1 MQQQGGFR
9 VWSDV
14 GFFPQ
19 WKEVWLKQI
28 VGELKQWRVFFLFPP
43 IDAAA
48 AGGFRVWSNVG
59 LLALTTKAKDIEFLD
74 SLQ

>member
-1 MQQQGGFR
+1 MEGF
-9 VWSDV
+9 V
-14 GFFPQ
+14 FFP
-19 WKEVWLKQI
+19 
-28 VGELKQWRVFFLFPP
+28 PP

-59 LLALTTKAKDIEFLD
+59 LLALTTKAKDIVFLD